1 MEQIIQEMIIKSI
14 SEITKRITKIVNS
27 GEDFVE
33 LVENVKEVTD
43 KLGRE
48 ICQTVLES
56 VDESIKKSPGRKRF
70 WHVERSSDK
79 KTILTKLGEITYFR
93 TYYCSKKGNKYS
105 YITDD
110 IFGIESHERIDK
122 GLEAKV
128 IELAS
133 DMSYSKSGKEACEIE
148 ISGQTVMNKVRNL
161 KDIKLEKI
169 PEKRKEKEY
178 LYIEADED
186 HVALQNGGCA
196 TPRIIYI
203 HEGIVT
209 KGKRNSL
216 IEPYYVSCLKA
227 KPEKIWEE
235 VYEHIRVN
243 YDVEKIKRIYIAGDG
258 ANWIKTG
265 LDVIPNSRF
274 VLDRYHINKYVIK
287 ACANNQEYRPKLWK
301 SLNLVDKEE
310 FKKLIDELYSKAESE
325 NKKEEI
331 TEVKNYI
338 LNNWEGIEIQA
349 YEAGRV
355 LGCSAEGHVSHLLS
369 ARLSSRPLGWSREG
383 VDCMSRLRAFIK
395 NGGKVYDFLKWQQ
408 KDKEIAPIGKKILR
422 EAQKAVKRKFNE
434 GINNIEVLKRGQK
447 SELFLELKQLRYRAL

>member
-14 SEITKRITKIVNS
+14 NEVTKRVVKILKD
-27 GEDFVE
+27 GEDFVD
-33 LVENVKEVTD
+33 LVENIKEVTD

-48 ICQTVLES
+48 ICQTILES
-56 VDESIKKSPGRKRF
+56 VDESIKKNSSRKKY
-70 WHVERSSDK
+70 WHVERRADK
-79 KTILTKLGEITYFR
+79 KTILTKLGEIEYYR
-93 TYYCSKKGNKYS
+93 TYYCSKKGDKYR
-105 YITDD
+105 YLTDD
-110 IFGIESHERIDK
+110 IFGIVSHEKIDK

-133 DMSYSKSGKEACEIE
+133 EISYSKSGKEACKVE

-161 KDIKLEKI
+161 NSIKIERI
-169 PEKRKEKEY
+169 PDKKKEIEY

-186 HVALQNGGCA
+186 HVALQGGGCA

-203 HEGIVT
+203 HEGKVT

-216 IEPYYVSCLKA
+216 VEPYYVSCLKA
-227 KPEKIWEE
+227 KPETIWEE
-235 VYEHIRVN
+235 VYEHIRIN
-243 YDVEKIKRIYIAGDG
+243 YDVDKLKRIYISGDG

-265 LDVIPNSRF
+265 LDVIPKSRF
-274 VLDRYHINKYVIK
+274 VLDRYHMNKYVIK
-287 ACANNQEYRPKLWK
+287 ACANNLEYRPKLWR
-301 SLNLVDKEE
+301 SLNLADKEG
-310 FKKLIDELYSKAESE
+310 FKKLIDELYSKTESE

-331 TEVKNYI
+331 TDVKKYM

-369 ARLSSRPLGWSREG
+369 ARMSSRPLGWSREG

-408 KDKEIAPIGKKILR
+408 NDKKIGPIGKKILR

-434 GINNIEVLKRGQK
+434 GINNIEILKRGQK
-447 SELFLELKQLRYRAL
+447 SELFLELKQLRYQAL